1 MVSIASKIKAFRDKL
16 QNRKQQRE
24 QTAFQRE
31 LKRSERRERREEI
44 KRSLRAKAREKA
56 APARVEA
63 ASTKRQLSKA
73 RDDFDP
79 IVVPGGRSAA
89 AAGSK
94 AASVGSKA
102 GQVAIEGSKKAA
114 KVAGDAASEMDVP
127 DDGARPDE
135 YGAAERAGRVAEAG
149 PPVHGVS
156 LSPSGNPY
164 RQERM
169 ARGDGRVDEGSMEA
183 LVLGGPR
190 EGGFNGSMESMAMQ
204 AGGEQSDAGNGDDL
218 GVGSMLLA
226 EGADGDERSLAEGP
240 IVDIAPA
247 GGGSK

>member
-1 MVSIASKIKAFRDKL
+1 MVSIASKIQTFREKL
-16 QNRKQQRE
+16 QSRKQQRE

-31 LKRSERRERREEI
+31 LKRSRRRERKDEI
-44 KRSLRAKAREKA
+44 VRSLREKAREKA

-63 ASTKRQLSKA
+63 SATKYQLSKTKEE
-73 RDDFDP
+73 FDP

-89 AAGSK
+89 TAGSK
-94 AASVGSKA
+94 AASAGKAA
-102 GQVAIEGSKKAA
+102 GQKAIEGSKKAA
-114 KVAGDAASEMDVP
+114 KAAGDAASELEVP

-135 YGAAERAGRVAEAG
+135 FGAAERVGRVAEAG
-149 PPVHGVS
+149 PPVHSVS

-190 EGGFNGSMESMAMQ
+190 EGGFNGSMESMAMS
-204 AGGEQSDAGNGDDL
+204 AGGSRGRDESNGDDL
-218 GVGSMLLA
+218 GVGAMLLA
-226 EGADGDERSLAEGP
+226 EGDNSDDQSLAERP
-240 IVDIAPA
+240 IVDISPA
-247 GGGSK
+247 GGGE

>member
-31 LKRSERRERREEI
+31 LKRSRRRERREEI
-44 KRSLRAKAREKA
+44 KRSLREKAREKA

-63 ASTKRQLSKA
+63 AATKRQLSKA
-73 RDDFDP
+73 KDEFDP

-94 AASVGSKA
+94 AASAGSKA

-135 YGAAERAGRVAEAG
+135 YGAAERVGRVAEAG

-190 EGGFNGSMESMAMQ
+190 EGGFNGSMESLAMSGGRRG
-204 AGGEQSDAGNGDDL
+204 AGRDTDDDL
-218 GVGSMLLA
+218 GVGAMLLPSDSESEA
-226 EGADGDERSLAEGP
+226 GDDAL
-240 IVDIAPA
+240 IDISPA
-247 GGGSK
+247 GGSQDG

>member
-16 QNRKQQRE
+16 QNRKEKRK

-31 LKRSERRERREEI
+31 LKRSRRRERKDEI
-44 KRSLRAKAREKA
+44 VRSLREKAREKTE
-56 APARVEA
+56 PARVEA
-63 ASTKRQLSKA
+63 AATKYQLSKA
-73 RDDFDP
+73 RDEFDP
-79 IVVPGGRSAA
+79 IIVPGGRSAA
-89 AAGSK
+89 SAGSK
-94 AASVGSKA
+94 AASAGKSA
-102 GQVAIEGSKKAA
+102 GQLAAKGSKKAGAAA
-114 KVAGDAASEMDVP
+114 KDAASDVELAESQ
-127 DDGARPDE
+127 GRQE
-135 YGAAERAGRVAEAG
+135 YGAAERVGRTAEAG

-190 EGGFNGSMESMAMQ
+190 EGGFNGSLESLAMG
-204 AGGEQSDAGNGDDL
+204 ASGRTGGQGGDDL

-226 EGADGDERSLAEGP
+226 EGSEGDDLGP
-240 IVDIAPA
+240 MIDIAPA
-247 GGGSK
+247 GGGRDG